1 MDNQRV
7 CHIPVSVILHCH
19 SLKELFLR
27 IFHTHLY
34 GFYAGYDRVRKAL
47 LERTFSG
54 PAEPQTW
61 LFRLWAR
68 VKKLARFVRPIL
80 VGVVLIAAFCYLV
93 YTLLQPAQPTG
104 TPVLYDAIGTVEIHQ
119 DGQT

>member
-1 MDNQRV
+1 MAIAQTNLAEGS
-7 CHIPVSVILHCH
+7 IP
-19 SLKELFLR
+19 
-27 IFHTHLY
+27 
-34 GFYAGYDRVRKAL
+34 
-47 LERTFSG
+47 
-54 PAEPQTW
+54 
-61 LFRLWAR
+61 
-68 VKKLARFVRPIL
+68 KKLARFVRPIL